1 MNSTP
6 LPPSLTSLY
15 RIFLRTISASVLHQ
29 SRSTRTIRRLY
40 RPEFEAAANVA
51 RKLQVEKLKSAER
64 VKLESWLE
72 VWNAR
77 SAKNYL
83 PFNCGLIM
91 PCDSGLGS

>member
-1 MNSTP
+1 MSSSIP

-40 RPEFEAAANVA
+40 RPEFEAAVNVI
-51 RKLQVEKLKSAER
+51 RKLQSDTLESTER
-64 VKLESWLE
+64 TKLESWLG

-83 PFNCGLIM
+83 A
-91 PCDSGLGS
+91 S